1 MKTGRISLMLDKVL
15 EVISYIMLVL
25 AIYGSGIQDDAT
37 LSCILIGACMAW
49 VGLLVLIA
57 NRSKRRRRNGTE

>member
-1 MKTGRISLMLDKVL
+1 MIDKILQIITGVMIA
-15 EVISYIMLVL
+15 L
-25 AIYGSGIQDDAT
+25 AIYGAGIQDDAT

-57 NRSKRRRRNGTE
+57 NRPRRRGRNGIE